1 MATQNDTQNLQG
13 TTRGSCR
20 CRVSFDDA
28 EVDQAATAAVIT
40 WAEAVA
46 NHPEGASNP
55 PANSRIVDAYLIRLT
70 DFVGGAISVIN
81 VDLGDAGNDDE
92 LIAAADLFTGAK
104 ATAAVTTAIVAATRV
119 FEAAYTPIITFAATG
134 ANLSVLTAGAFEM
147 VLVYETPDP
156 SPRVIV

>member
-1 MATQNDTQNLQG
+1 MARHTQPLQIQSV
-13 TTRGSCR
+13 TRGDCR

-28 EVDQAATAAVIT
+28 EVDVAATSAVIT

-46 NHPEGASNP
+46 NHPNGASSP

-70 DFVGGAISVIN
+70 DFVGGAISAIN

-119 FEAAYTPIITFAATG
+119 FEAAYTPIITFASTNG
-134 ANLSVLTAGAFEM
+134 NLSALTAGAFEM